1 MTITYRLTK
10 GSALSYQEI
19 DQNFRTLDSNIT
31 ALPDSAQVI
40 GLIYANA
47 IDSARTIGLV
57 DSAYVQARQTTYSTA
72 DFVDSAGV
80 SAIIIADVDK
90 AYVDALNVDAD
101 TLDGNDGTHY
111 LDYSNFTNTPTI
123 PVQNKAN
130 IDALN
135 IDADTLDNED
145 GTYYLDYDNFTNKPT
160 IPALGTDFVDSDQV
174 EAIVDSAYVQ
184 LRQTAQDFAYGSL
197 TGTPTIPTLG
207 TDFVDSD
214 QVEAIVDSAYVQA
227 RADTV
232 ALRSYTVATLPTGF
246 NAGHL
251 IFVTDGNAGDPTLAV
266 KDSDNGFYQLIAFG
280 GKVNSGGGGF

>member
-90 AYVDALNVDAD
+90 AYVDALNIDAD
-101 TLDGNDGTHY
+101 TLDGQDGTHY
-111 LDYSNFTNTPTI
+111 LDYNNFTNTPTI
-123 PVQNKAN
+123 PVQSKAN

-135 IDADTLDNED
+135 VDADTLDNEN

-174 EAIVDSAYVQ
+174 QLIVDSN
-184 LRQTAQDFAYGSL
+184 
-197 TGTPTIPTLG
+197 
-207 TDFVDSD
+207 
-214 QVEAIVDSAYVQA
+214 YVQA
-227 RADTV
+227 RQAPDSATV
-232 ALRSYTVATLPTGF
+232 TSVVDSNYIQTRINSTASRPVLQAF
-246 NAGHL
+246 NAADSATFNQFGAGTV
-251 IFVTDGNAGDPTLAV
+251 IFLNDGDNGDPCLAV
-266 KDSDNGFYQLIAFG
+266 KDSANGFFKVISFG
-280 GKVNSGGGGF
+280 STPSPGGGF

>member
-90 AYVDALNVDAD
+90 AYVDALNIDAD
-101 TLDGNDGTHY
+101 TLDGQDGTHY
-111 LDYSNFTNTPTI
+111 LDYTNFTNTPTI
-123 PVQNKAN
+123 PVQSKAN

-135 IDADTLDNED
+135 VDADTLDNEN

-174 EAIVDSAYVQ
+174 QLIVDSN
-184 LRQTAQDFAYGSL
+184 
-197 TGTPTIPTLG
+197 
-207 TDFVDSD
+207 
-214 QVEAIVDSAYVQA
+214 YVQA
-227 RADTV
+227 RQATDSETV
-232 ALRSYTVATLPTGF
+232 T
-246 NAGHL
+246 
-251 IFVTDGNAGDPTLAV
+251 
-266 KDSDNGFYQLIAFG
+266 
-280 GKVNSGGGGF
+280 